1 MSPQKGSGLGMS
13 NFGDTESQL
22 KADPGSPEIKR
33 RAALTACYHADNT
46 DEAREFLAMLG
57 LLEDPDVT

>member
-1 MSPQKGSGLGMS
+1 MSPRKGSGLGMS

-22 KADPGSPEIKR
+22 KADLGPPETR
-33 RAALTACYHADNT
+33 RQAALTTCHYADTT

>member
-1 MSPQKGSGLGMS
+1 MSPRKGSSLGMS

-22 KADPGSPEIKR
+22 KANLGSPEIKR
-33 RAALTACYHADNT
+33 RAALTACHYADNT

-57 LLEDPDVT
+57 LLEDPDAT

>member
-22 KADPGSPEIKR
+22 KADPGSTETKS
-33 RAALTACYHADNT
+33 RAAITACYHADNT
-46 DEAREFLAMLG
+46 DEAREFLAMLE